1 MENYICP
8 MDLGHPS
15 SLNGLSH
22 MNDNRPAPPSY
33 NAEVGSDGKV
43 HRQKDE
49 MSIQILLRVG
59 GKCNDLLIIYNI
71 SCFYFFYL
79 WGAAPRP

>member
-22 MNDNRPAPPSY
+22 MNDNKPAPPSY
-33 NAEVGSDGKV
+33 KVEVRSAGKV
-43 HRQKDE
+43 QRQKDE
-49 MSIQILLRVG
+49 MSIHIMLGSG
-59 GKCNDLLIIYNI
+59 GNAMHY
-71 SCFYFFYL
+71 
-79 WGAAPRP
+79 W